1 MSLLVIE
8 NICFQIEE
16 KVLYQ
21 GASVVL
27 HHGEHVGVTGANGVG
42 KSTLLKM
49 LQGELLPDSGEIVWQ
64 PNIQVGYLDQ
74 HLTIDPTL
82 SIYDFMAL
90 AYRDLVEVER
100 ALNAIY
106 ASMSVDTSDAV
117 LAKAARLQSQLE
129 AQDFYR
135 ISHRIEQ
142 VAAGLGIAPLGMQTA
157 MGQLSGGQRHKV
169 MLAKLLLEQA
179 EVMLL
184 DEPTNFLDAEHV
196 AWLAE
201 FLNHYTGTF
210 MVVSHDEAFL
220 ESITTAIV
228 DIDQS
233 KIRKYKG
240 SYQQAMAQ
248 KAQQSE
254 TQHKQYVA
262 QQKKMDKLAT
272 YIRKNGAGVN
282 ARIAKG
288 RKKQLAKMVPI
299 EKKQTR
305 ESISFAFQ
313 YKPLRSQHV
322 LAAKGLQI
330 GYRTPLLPPLSLQIQ
345 RGEKVAIIGF
355 NGLGKS
361 TLLKTLLGK
370 IPALRGHIDTANG
383 IKWGYFEQGLQWRY
397 PESSP
402 VQAVCGVGGQLTD
415 KTARQ
420 KLAEFGLSG
429 KKAVR
434 PLRRLSGGEQT
445 KVKLC
450 CLAVMATNVLVLD
463 EPTTHLDVDAKMALQ
478 HALKAYAGTVI
489 VVSHEPQF
497 IEHWPDKVIDMTQL

>member
-8 NICFQIEE
+8 NIRFQIED

-21 GASVVL
+21 DASIVL

-64 PNIQVGYLDQ
+64 PNTQVGYLDQ

-90 AYRDLVEVER
+90 AYRDLVEAER

-196 AWLAE
+196 TWLAE
-201 FLNHYTGTF
+201 FLNQYTGTF

-220 ESITTAIV
+220 ESITTAIF

-240 SYQQAMAQ
+240 SYQQALEQ

-254 TQHKQYVA
+254 TQHKQYLA

-299 EKKQTR
+299 EKTR
-305 ESISFAFQ
+305 
-313 YKPLRSQHV
+313 R
-322 LAAKGLQI
+322 
-330 GYRTPLLPPLSLQIQ
+330 
-345 RGEKVAIIGF
+345 
-355 NGLGKS
+355 
-361 TLLKTLLGK
+361 
-370 IPALRGHIDTANG
+370 
-383 IKWGYFEQGLQWRY
+383 
-397 PESSP
+397 
-402 VQAVCGVGGQLTD
+402 
-415 KTARQ
+415 
-420 KLAEFGLSG
+420 
-429 KKAVR
+429 
-434 PLRRLSGGEQT
+434 
-445 KVKLC
+445 
-450 CLAVMATNVLVLD
+450 
-463 EPTTHLDVDAKMALQ
+463 
-478 HALKAYAGTVI
+478 
-489 VVSHEPQF
+489 VSR
-497 IEHWPDKVIDMTQL
+497 

>member
-1 MSLLVIE
+1 MLHHRPFCILNTAECIHFNDDERPVLVTGLFLWIRNMSLLVIE

-106 ASMSVDTSDAV
+106 ASMSADTSDAV

-254 TQHKQYVA
+254 TQHKQYLT

-299 EKKQTR
+299 EKKQMR
-305 ESISFAFQ
+305 ESVSFAFQ

-322 LAAKGLQI
+322 LAAKGVADWLSNAAFAAVVTSDSTGRKSRDYWLQW
-330 GYRTPLLPPLSLQIQ
+330 
-345 RGEKVAIIGF
+345 
-355 NGLGKS
+355 
-361 TLLKTLLGK
+361 LGK
-370 IPALRGHIDTANG
+370 IDIIENLIGRNPR
-383 IKWGYFEQGLQWRY
+383 
-397 PESSP
+397 
-402 VQAVCGVGGQLTD
+402 
-415 KTARQ
+415 
-420 KLAEFGLSG
+420 
-429 KKAVR
+429 
-434 PLRRLSGGEQT
+434 
-445 KVKLC
+445 
-450 CLAVMATNVLVLD
+450 
-463 EPTTHLDVDAKMALQ
+463 TTGPH
-478 HALKAYAGTVI
+478 
-489 VVSHEPQF
+489 
-497 IEHWPDKVIDMTQL
+497 

>member
-8 NICFQIEE
+8 NIRFQIED

-21 GASVVL
+21 DASIVL

-64 PNIQVGYLDQ
+64 PNTQVGYLDQ

-90 AYRDLVEVER
+90 AYRDLVEAER

-196 AWLAE
+196 TWLAE
-201 FLNHYTGTF
+201 FLNQYTGTF

-220 ESITTAIV
+220 ESITTAIF

-240 SYQQAMAQ
+240 SYQQALEQ

-254 TQHKQYVA
+254 TQHKQYLA

-288 RKKQLAKMVPI
+288 RKKQLTKMVPI
-299 EKKQTR
+299 EKNQTR
-305 ESISFAFQ
+305 ELISFAFQ

-330 GYRTPLLPPLSLQIQ
+330 GYRTPLLPPLALQIQ

-361 TLLKTLLGK
+361 TLLKTLLGE

-383 IKWGYFEQGLQWRY
+383 IQWGYFEQGLQWRF

-402 VQAVCGVGGQLTD
+402 VQAVCGVGQLTD
-415 KTARQ
+415 KTAP
-420 KLAEFGLSG
+420 E
-429 KKAVR
+429 
-434 PLRRLSGGEQT
+434 
-445 KVKLC
+445 
-450 CLAVMATNVLVLD
+450 
-463 EPTTHLDVDAKMALQ
+463 
-478 HALKAYAGTVI
+478 AG
-489 VVSHEPQF
+489 
-497 IEHWPDKVIDMTQL
+497 